1 MKTFRLLSLVMRT
14 PFLSLILVV
23 VAAMPTLNAQ
33 QASPNQTTATQQN
46 SKPKARPIR
55 TFPQPIVQ
63 PTQATAANNNPGRDK
78 RIANNRGNGKP
89 PDNNPGK
96 GKPANNNGGNGKTT
110 DNNVVPG
117 KTNGNDTGRGKTT
130 SGNGDNYADAMR
142 RYKHERHDHDW
153 WKQHNIIIVLVGG
166 GYYYQD
172 SGYWYPAWGYDPNYE
187 RYDYDGPIYTYG
199 NLLPDQV
206 IINVQHA
213 LKELGYYAGDVN
225 GSLEVNTRRALTT
238 YQRDYGLDVTGV
250 VDEATVR
257 ALGLI

>member
-1 MKTFRLLSLVMRT
+1 MRKII
-14 PFLSLILVV
+14 LSLIWVA

-33 QASPNQTTATQQN
+33 QASPGQTTATQQS
-46 SKPKARPIR
+46 SKPKAAPNRA
-55 TFPQPIVQ
+55 FPQPKVQ
-63 PTQATAANNNPGRDK
+63 PAQPTTANNNPRQKKGV
-78 RIANNRGNGKP
+78 A
-89 PDNNPGK
+89 NNPGY
-96 GKPANNNGGNGKTT
+96 GKPAGNNPGNGKTT
-110 DNNVVPG
+110 DNNVRPG
-117 KTNGNDTGRGKTT
+117 KTTNN
-130 SGNGDNYADAMR
+130 NGDSYADAKR
-142 RYKHERHDHDW
+142 RYRNERHDHDW
-153 WKQHNIIIVLVGG
+153 WKQHYIVIVLVGG

-225 GSLEVNTRRALTT
+225 GSLGVNTRRALTA
-238 YQRDYGLDVTGV
+238 YQQDSGLDATGA